1 MLHGQ
6 QLPCAQML
14 SVEGTTI
21 FMTKLPGS
29 NLVTVLEKQESEGVW
44 NPVVWAKLVDWLV
57 TFRDLTGLSMTDVN
71 LRNFLYDENTQTV
84 YGLDFED
91 CGEDSLLFSAGRLAA
106 FIRTYNPENTRIK
119 QEISQFVLHRFSQ
132 QLGVDLQTLFRES
145 KRQETLLLMRR
156 RR

>member
-1 MLHGQ
+1 
-6 QLPCAQML
+6 
-14 SVEGTTI
+14 
-21 FMTKLPGS
+21 
-29 NLVTVLEKQESEGVW
+29 
-44 NPVVWAKLVDWLV
+44 
-57 TFRDLTGLSMTDVN
+57 LTGLSMTDVN